1 VSAWLLGVLAR
12 YCSLSIREFAGNLR
26 PSPEPS
32 GKIGQPAVPAFATI
46 NVYSGVPWGDACRTE
61 RKSSLS
67 LAPRLREIRAG
78 FEPAF
83 WIANLTELFER
94 LAYYATAAVLAIYLN
109 EQLHF
114 SSQLTGWL
122 IGTFGLVVWF
132 LPILGGTLAD
142 RFGFRRALMFAY
154 LVMTIGYFLLGSLS
168 APWMEPLR
176 RALSDKWLVLAILLV
191 PALGPGVVKPC
202 VAGTT
207 ARASS
212 ENVRSLGYSIYYT
225 IVNIGGALGPIIA
238 WLVRKQLGL
247 GIENVF
253 RVAAA
258 SVFLMFWTTL
268 LFYREPVRSGEE
280 KVPSVSAAIRN
291 MVVVLGNGRFIT
303 FLLISSGFYIVF
315 WQEFIS
321 APLFVRKYI
330 NPQADVDLLLSVDPI
345 VVICLQILVAYL
357 TRRMPAIRAI
367 ALGFLCTGLSW
378 VILAIHPTVPMVIAT
393 FIVLAIGE
401 VIQASR
407 YYEYISRLAPS
418 GQQGVYMGY
427 AFLPVAIGYFI
438 AGGLGGY
445 LLHEFGDVLGRPQ
458 QMWWVIAAI
467 GTLTAALMWLYD
479 RLIQP
484 VEAGSPAG

>member
-1 VSAWLLGVLAR
+1 
-12 YCSLSIREFAGNLR
+12 
-26 PSPEPS
+26 
-32 GKIGQPAVPAFATI
+32 
-46 NVYSGVPWGDACRTE
+46 
-61 RKSSLS
+61 LS
-67 LAPRLREIRAG
+67 LAPRLREIRSG

-114 SSQLTGWL
+114 SSELTGWL

-154 LVMTIGYFLLGSLS
+154 LIMTMGYFLLGSLS
-168 APWMEPLR
+168 ASWMEPLR
-176 RALSDKWLVLAILLV
+176 RTLSDKWLVLAILLV

-268 LFYREPVRSGEE
+268 FFYREPMRSGEE
-280 KVPSVSAAIRN
+280 QVASVSAAIRN
-291 MVVVLGNGRFIT
+291 MFVLLGNRRFVA

-330 NPQADVDLLLSVDPI
+330 NSQADVDLLLSVDPI

-357 TRRMPAIRAI
+357 TRKMPAIRAI

-378 VILAIHPTVPMVIAT
+378 ALLAIHPTVPMVIAT

-407 YYEYISRLAPS
+407 YYEYISRLAPP
-418 GQQGVYMGY
+418 GQQGLYMGY

-458 QMWWVIAAI
+458 QMWWVVAAVGVI
-467 GTLTAALMWLYD
+467 TAALMWLYD
-479 RLIQP
+479 RFIQP
-484 VEAGSPAG
+484 REARAAAS